1 MVDVAYCQ
9 YDFWDFGNGAP
20 QTFTTGPWTAAAR
33 FCPTQCSAS
42 AADTIE
48 CEGTS
53 KPVLDYEFIHS
64 IDKVTQEFIDFL
76 SQPLEVRLFVSP
88 DVVAPKDKVGTT
100 NGVVVGV
107 PPDRVSDAVA
117 GHISGVRLTPCVL
130 QTASRTGIRASPGGP
145 VAAAAVTQG

>member
-1 MVDVAYCQ
+1 MSHIASTISGTSATARHRLSPQVRRPPLL
-9 YDFWDFGNGAP
+9 DFVP
-20 QTFTTGPWTAAAR
+20 LR
-33 FCPTQCSAS
+33 CSAS

-107 PPDRVSDAVA
+107 P
-117 GHISGVRLTPCVL
+117 
-130 QTASRTGIRASPGGP
+130 QTGFWTQRRATS
-145 VAAAAVTQG
+145 

>member
-1 MVDVAYCQ
+1 M
-9 YDFWDFGNGAP
+9 
-20 QTFTTGPWTAAAR
+20 
-33 FCPTQCSAS
+33 S

-107 PPDRVSDAVA
+107 PQTGFRTQWRATSAESD
-117 GHISGVRLTPCVL
+117 
-130 QTASRTGIRASPGGP
+130 
-145 VAAAAVTQG
+145 